1 MSKWI
6 WAAASVVFLV
16 VIIGRLA
23 AIDRLLHVAS
33 QGIWYLL
40 LIALLQQGLFLL
52 LMLSLLLLAFRSP
65 VSFGV
70 LIAGYAVG
78 SLLAIISITPSGL
91 GPVEGIM
98 ILTYSDL
105 GVMPEAAT
113 LVTLVYRGLSF
124 WLPFVTGFA
133 ALRRLG

>member
-1 MSKWI
+1 MYEVDDRDRVRELGGLPQS
-6 WAAASVVFLV
+6 S
-16 VIIGRLA
+16 IGA
-23 AIDRLLHVAS
+23 PIP
-33 QGIWYLL
+33 
-40 LIALLQQGLFLL
+40 
-52 LMLSLLLLAFRSP
+52 LLLADEFRTIRSP